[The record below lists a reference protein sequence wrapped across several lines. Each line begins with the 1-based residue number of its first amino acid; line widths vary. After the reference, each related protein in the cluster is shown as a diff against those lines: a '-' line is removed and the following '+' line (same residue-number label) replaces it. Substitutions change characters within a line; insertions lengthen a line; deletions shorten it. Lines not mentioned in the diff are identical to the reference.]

1 MQQSSVL
8 STDDELL
15 PRPLELPRPALNLA
29 LRVLQLMAG
38 MQHVAFQV
46 VRIDNV
52 WYLIVPGGG
61 MEKLG

>member
-1 MQQSSVL
+1 MQPSDACL
-8 STDDELL
+8 IDDELP

-38 MQHVAFQV
+38 MQHAAFQIV
-46 VRIDNV
+46 KVENV